1 MRLPAT
7 PDRAR
12 PRTDGWIADR
22 IDDTRA
28 LAAALTQTDP
38 FVLGQGRLTERE
50 QRDGSEVLIALQRW
64 PAALAARDQRA
75 HHTGLDVIAAE
86 L

>member
-64 PAALAARDQRA
+64 PAALAVMPRHVVQPGD
-75 HHTGLDVIAAE
+75 G
-86 L
+86 